1 MINLLITEIG
11 DIGTIFDIFESQ
23 QVFLQKSNRF
33 KNIPLLHLKL
43 EANNIKLRAKK
54 KYPDTFKTKSTS
66 QNCFSLKE

>member
-1 MINLLITEIG
+1 MINLLVTEIG
-11 DIGTIFDIFESQ
+11 DIGTIFESQ